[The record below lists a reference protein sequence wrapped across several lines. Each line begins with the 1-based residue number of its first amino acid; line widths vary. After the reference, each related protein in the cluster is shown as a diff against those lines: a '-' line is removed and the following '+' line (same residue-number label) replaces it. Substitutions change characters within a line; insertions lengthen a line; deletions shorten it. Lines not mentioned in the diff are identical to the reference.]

1 MAVPLLHGE
10 DALGV
15 LEVLDRPADARFRVE
30 EVDLL
35 GLFGI
40 QAAAAL
46 ALLRRAR
53 TGRGGARGTGRR
65 PDRAGPDRRPRW
77 RRSATT
83 GRSTDF
89 LAALDALLARAEPR

>member
-10 DALGV
+10 EVLGV
-15 LEVLDRPADARFRVE
+15 LEVLDRPADARFRLE

-53 TGRGGARGTGRR
+53 TAAAVVSGADGDLQTVARIASRLAGGERDPAV
-65 PDRAGPDRRPRW
+65 
-77 RRSATT
+77 SQ
-83 GRSTDF
+83 F
-89 LAALDALLARAEPR
+89 LRALDALLARVPE

>member
-1 MAVPLLHGE
+1 
-10 DALGV
+10 V
-15 LEVLDRPADARFRVE
+15 LEVLDRPADARFRIE

-53 TGRGGARGTGRR
+53 TAAAALEGQDGDLATLARIAGRLAALGD
-65 PDRAGPDRRPRW
+65 DRAV
-77 RRSATT
+77 A
-83 GRSTDF
+83 DF
-89 LAALDALLARAEPR
+89 LAALDGLLARAGRE